1 MPSLVVVVVVVVVM
15 PGQARQQN
23 LANHSKEGNRLPK
36 EGKDTTR
43 PGIGFGK
50 KIQKQMISP
59 RIELG
64 TFCVLSRCHNRLDHE
79 TNLLKYGVIVGDM
92 TSSMYHM
99 PYSSSFR
106 GSMVNPNYFES

>member
-50 KIQKQMISP
+50 NTKTNDFAQDRTGDVLRVKQMP
-59 RIELG
+59 
-64 TFCVLSRCHNRLDHE
+64 
-79 TNLLKYGVIVGDM
+79 
-92 TSSMYHM
+92 
-99 PYSSSFR
+99 
-106 GSMVNPNYFES
+106 